1 MELILGILAGFVI
14 AAVIVSFLLPRVRSE
29 LKNQFASLSQ
39 EALKENS
46 EQFLLLAK
54 ERLTSEQAAGVS
66 ELEQKRQAVGTAIDG
81 LNQQLESYK
90 NLVSKFEKD
99 RDVKYGSLKEQLQS
113 AVEQTEKLR
122 TTTDR
127 LNNILGN
134 VKLRGQWG
142 ERIAEDILR
151 FCGFQEGIH
160 YLKNK
165 AQESSPTRPDY
176 IFLLPG
182 QRKFYMDVKFPYDKY
197 LQFVNSQVEGERK
210 LLQNDFVKAVRERIR
225 ELQKRDYINPEEQTL
240 DFVLLFFPNE
250 QAYGFAHEV
259 SPGLMDEAL
268 SQRVILCSPFTLYAV
283 VSIVRQ
289 AHDNFYF
296 EQAVREIV
304 IKINDFMKTYETF
317 KDRFG
322 ELGERLE
329 RVNEK
334 YAEIT
339 ETSYRMLESKIRK
352 IEEYRKGQKIPEALS
367 ESEEEVQK
375 LIS

>member
-1 MELILGILAGFVI
+1 MEITLGILMGLII
-14 AAVIVSFLLPRVRSE
+14 AITTIIFLLPRMRSE

-46 EQFLLLAK
+46 EQFLTLAK
-54 ERLTSEQAAGVS
+54 ERLKAEETAGVS
-66 ELEQKRQAVGTAIDG
+66 ELEQKRQAVETAIES
-81 LNQQLESYK
+81 LNKQLESYK
-90 NLVSKFEKD
+90 LFVEKFEKD
-99 RDVKYGSLKEQLQS
+99 RDEKYGGLSSELKR
-113 AVEQTEKLR
+113 AVEQTDKLR

-182 QRKFYMDVKFPYDKY
+182 QRKVYMDVKFPYDKY
-197 LQFVNSQVEGERK
+197 LQFVNSQLEGERK
-210 LLQNDFVKAVRERIR
+210 LLQNDFVRAVKDRIR

-250 QAYGFAHEV
+250 QAYGFVHEV
-259 SPGLMDEAL
+259 SPGLMDEAMG
-268 SQRVILCSPFTLYAV
+268 QHVVLCSPFTLYAV
-283 VSIVRQ
+283 VSIIRQ

-296 EQAVREIV
+296 EQAIREIV
-304 IKINDFMKTYETF
+304 VKINDFMKTYDIF
-317 KDRFG
+317 KTRFK
-322 ELGERLE
+322 ELGLRLE
-329 RVNEK
+329 EVNKK
-334 YAEIT
+334 YSEIA
-339 ETSYRMLESKIRK
+339 ETSYRLLDSKIRK
-352 IEEYRKGQKIPEALS
+352 IEEYRKGRKIPEALP
-367 ESEEEVQK
+367 ESEEEIQE
-375 LIS
+375 LIT